1 MKDKKLMAMIAGT
14 AAAAGV
20 VATIAGIRSAKN
32 LKSCCEDD
40 SLKNDSEISIEEYSE
55 ESKEKINIINNK
67 IEELNQKQLELE
79 AELEAKRDE
88 ILKLKE
94 EVILEEE
101 KLRQSIEEAKGAQ
114 LEEAADL
121 SEEVESDEVVE
132 EKEATVE

>member
-1 MKDKKLMAMIAGT
+1 MIAGT

-20 VATIAGIRSAKN
+20 VATIAGIKSAKN

>member
-1 MKDKKLMAMIAGT
+1 MKDKKLMTMIAGT

-20 VATIAGIRSAKN
+20 VATIAGIKSAKN

>member
-1 MKDKKLMAMIAGT
+1 MKDKKLMAMIAGP

-20 VATIAGIRSAKN
+20 VATIAGIKSAKN

>member
-20 VATIAGIRSAKN
+20 VAPIAGIKSAKN

>member
-1 MKDKKLMAMIAGT
+1 MAMIAGT

-20 VATIAGIRSAKN
+20 VATIAGIKSTKN

>member
-1 MKDKKLMAMIAGT
+1 MKDKKLMAVIAGT

-20 VATIAGIRSAKN
+20 VATIAGIKSAKN

-88 ILKLKE
+88 ILKLKK
-94 EVILEEE
+94 
-101 KLRQSIEEAKGAQ
+101 KLY
-114 LEEAADL
+114 
-121 SEEVESDEVVE
+121 
-132 EKEATVE
+132 

>member
-1 MKDKKLMAMIAGT
+1 MAACCCQIELF
-14 AAAAGV
+14 
-20 VATIAGIRSAKN
+20 AKN

>member
-1 MKDKKLMAMIAGT
+1 MAMIAGT

-20 VATIAGIRSAKN
+20 VATIAGIKSAKN